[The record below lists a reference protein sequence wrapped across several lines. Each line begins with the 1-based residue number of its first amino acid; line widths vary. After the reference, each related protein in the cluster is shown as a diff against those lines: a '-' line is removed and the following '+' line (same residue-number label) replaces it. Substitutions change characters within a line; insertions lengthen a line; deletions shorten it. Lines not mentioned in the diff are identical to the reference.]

1 MAAVIG
7 SRDNYNRDP
16 NKMGKFYVSGF
27 GGMPIIPY
35 SNNSL
40 TQGAANAFHS
50 TNYWTSINST
60 GVTAN
65 TARTIYSVSGNSGFL
80 ISAFSQMGNTNSM
93 NASVTFVVTID
104 GVATTLALGA
114 SGTTGYPA
122 GWLGTP
128 AGIRRGT
135 PTVSAQNTPII
146 ANDHLGP
153 LGASSSNV
161 NIIGN
166 KVVTYAQGDNS
177 NQGQVLLPTLSWPT
191 TNPLACLRF
200 ENSLTITVAANF
212 TTVNLATVYKGSGC
226 LVRLDT

>member
-16 NKMGKFYVSGF
+16 NKMGKFYISGY
-27 GGMPIIPY
+27 GGMPVIPY
-35 SNNSL
+35 GNAVSAQSY
-40 TQGAANAFHS
+40 GAFHT
-50 TNYWTSINST
+50 TNYWTSINDT
-60 GVTAN
+60 AVTAN
-65 TARTIYSVSGNSGFL
+65 TVRTIYSVSGNAGFL
-80 ISAFSQMGNTNSM
+80 ISAWSQMGDSSSM
-93 NASVTFVVTID
+93 SASVTFVVTID

-135 PTVSAQNTPII
+135 TLTALNTAVI

-153 LGASSSNV
+153 LGSSSNAV
-161 NIIGN
+161 INLGN
-166 KVVTYAQGDNS
+166 KVVNYGQGNNS
-177 NQGQVLLPTLSWPT
+177 NQGQVLLPNLSWPT

-200 ENSLTITVAANF
+200 ENSLTITVAADF
-212 TTVNLATVYKGSGC
+212 TTVGLSAVRKGAGC

>member
-16 NKMGKFYVSGF
+16 NKMGKFYIGAY

-35 SNNSL
+35 GNAVSAQSY
-40 TQGAANAFHS
+40 GAFHS
-50 TNYWTSINST
+50 TNYWTSINNT

-65 TARTIYSVSGNSGFL
+65 TVRTIYSVSGNSGFL
-80 ISAFSQMGNTNSM
+80 ISAFSQQGNSSSM
-93 NASVTFVVTID
+93 SASVTFVVTID

-128 AGIRRGT
+128 AGIRRNSGT
-135 PTVSAQNTPII
+135 LTAQNTAVI

-153 LGASSSNV
+153 LGASSNTVV
-161 NIIGN
+161 NLGN
-166 KVVTYAQGDNS
+166 KTVIYGRNDNS
-177 NQGQVLLPTLSWPT
+177 NNGQVLLPTLSWPT

-200 ENSLTITVAANF
+200 ENSLTITVAADF
-212 TTVNLATVYKGSGC
+212 TTVGLDVVRTGAGC